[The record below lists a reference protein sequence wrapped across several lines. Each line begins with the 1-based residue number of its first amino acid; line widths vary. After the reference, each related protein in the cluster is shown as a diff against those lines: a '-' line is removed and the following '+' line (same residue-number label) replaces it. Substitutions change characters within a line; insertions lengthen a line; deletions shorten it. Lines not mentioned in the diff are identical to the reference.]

1 MAFPTFHKA
10 SDLLSA
16 DSVNAA
22 NIALTRAI
30 NNTAKSFSSGMFNV
44 GQTLEDARV
53 ADIMS
58 RVAGEQ
64 DRERY
69 IQALNREDLGG
80 LSSQALQQLA
90 MTRPDQLLKNAQN
103 EARIFTSLRQDQ
115 RNQFKFDEENNA
127 KLASATLAANVLR
140 NGPEGAGLAL
150 PGLIQQFGGSPA
162 GLLTLITGATK
173 GNIPYYLDMKEAP
186 VSQDT
191 ATAIPWVNR
200 DENGKYVLQRGGI
213 SNDAAIQ
220 QMLTGIAGFKNDH
233 SGVFKY
239 YDEAGNYTGP
249 TFQQLADKL
258 KDIADKEDK
267 SGNRTQYQKIRDNFT
282 TAVNAVKSHFKGQIP
297 DDLAAAFVF
306 DYYDSRNLFGRLIG
320 NPTFG
325 TKDAINA
332 LTPYANKRLSNLL
345 TQRSQLLGYEKELKD
360 AAQKIRQADAT
371 YAAAKR
377 MYDARAAI
385 DSDPSSVALNTW
397 LTGRAAYNREQ
408 AYIPVMRAVQ
418 GVISNLYPEALVP
431 KSKQIITTATKDKD
445 KK

>member
-30 NNTAKSFSSGMFNV
+30 NNAAKSFSSGMFNV

-69 IQALNREDLGG
+69 IQALNREDLSG

-90 MTRPDQLLKNAQN
+90 MTRPDQLLKNQQN

-150 PGLIQQFGGSPA
+150 PGLIQQFSGSPA

-191 ATAIPWVNR
+191 ATAIPWVNQ
-200 DENGKYVLQRGGI
+200 DENGKYVLQQGGI

-220 QMLTGIAGFKNDH
+220 QMLTGITKFKNDH

-249 TFQQLADKL
+249 TFQQLADKI

-267 SGNRTQYQKIRDNFT
+267 SGDRTQYQKMRDNFT
-282 TAVNAVKSHFKGQIP
+282 MAVNAVKSHFKGQIP

-306 DYYDSRNLFGRLIG
+306 DYYDSRNLLGRLFG
-320 NPTFG
+320 NPTFEREN
-325 TKDAINA
+325 AINA
-332 LTPYANKRLSNLL
+332 LTPYANNRLSNLL

-360 AAQKIRQADAT
+360 ASQKIRQADAS

-377 MYDARAAI
+377 MYGARA
-385 DSDPSSVALNTW
+385 DVDPSSAIFNSW
-397 LTGRAAYNREQ
+397 LIGRAAYNREQ
-408 AYIPVMRAVQ
+408 AYIPVMRAVR

-431 KSKQIITTATKDKD
+431 NSKQIITNATKAKD